1 MEKFNNIGLARELTS
16 CYDFQGFTEQEV
28 WSRIAQKI
36 NIIIEHFNYL
46 DKKIEN
52 EKDNNKAKF
61 DYLLGQGLTE
71 QVAKAILE
79 KINDGTLGGLIND
92 TLLKDINNKVDNFKN
107 TFSEQL
113 DNIALQIKT
122 NNLDDSDELLRLENL
137 LPENGG
143 TILIQDKLILK
154 KKINF
159 TKTVVL
165 ISKNAKFDGGNT
177 IELYGEGS
185 IYFNGD
191 SSGAYDITI
200 IGKNGHIENG
210 IVFQCGWAHGKNINV
225 VGCGKNGIIFG
236 SETEERNYNGF
247 KFENIHSRDNQI
259 DGIVITHPNSVS
271 ADANTSIYNGLYAY
285 NNKRKNILLKNASSN
300 TIINPTV
307 HSGGHG
313 IVFENSDS
321 NVIINAYI
329 ETLLETSNYISFDD
343 TSDENKIFG
352 TSYGMWSYG
361 KVIDDGQRNIL
372 FTKDQAKHLKNQLM
386 GNMYFDEM
394 GVSNSKVGGYWS
406 FIQDNNRDLIIS
418 YDGYTGNANID
429 LRGKNGK
436 NTFKID
442 KLKVGNEI
450 VSLSNILYAIS
461 PINFDN
467 CVGNYVTAK
476 NMSVQGAK
484 VGDFVQISTDK
495 VHENVV
501 FSAIVTSENIVS
513 VRVANISSSQVNLG
527 DVVCKVMI
535 SRME

>member
-1 MEKFNNIGLARELTS
+1 MSKWNGKKFSVYTSDEKSALGLIKEL
-16 CYDFQGFTEQEV
+16 GEQT
-28 WSRIAQKI
+28 
-36 NIIIEHFNYL
+36 NYNTDEL
-46 DKKIEN
+46 
-52 EKDNNKAKF
+52 
-61 DYLLGQGLTE
+61 E
-71 QVAKAILE
+71 QV
-79 KINDGTLGGLIND
+79 KISDSKKVSHQEMQDTYKIDKNANFTGSWFGIKKPTASQEGLQATVDKIVEEDIPNIN
-92 TLLKDINNKVDNFKN
+92 
-107 TFSEQL
+107 SQL

-122 NNLDDSDELLRLENL
+122 NNLDDSDELLRLESL

-143 TILIQDKLILK
+143 VILIQDKIILK

-159 TKTVVL
+159 TKSVVL

-185 IYFNGD
+185 LYFNGD

-200 IGKNGHIENG
+200 LGKNGHIENG

-236 SETEERNYNGF
+236 SEIEERNYNGF

-259 DGIVITHPNSVS
+259 DGIVITHPNSVR
-271 ADANTSIYNGLYAY
+271 ADANTSVYNGLYAY

-352 TSYGMWSYG
+352 TSYGMWSYD
-361 KVIDDGQRNIL
+361 KVVDSGQRNIL

-394 GVSNSKVGGYWS
+394 GVSNSKAGGYWS

-418 YDGYTGNANID
+418 YDGYTGNANVD

-442 KLKVGNEI
+442 KLKIGNDI

-484 VGDFVQISTDK
+484 VGDFVQIATDK

-501 FSAIVTSENIVS
+501 FSAMVISENIVS
-513 VRVANISSSQVNLG
+513 VRVANISSSQVDLG
-527 DVVCKVMI
+527 DVVCKVMV

>member
-1 MEKFNNIGLARELTS
+1 MSTWNGKRFSVYTSDEKSALALIKEL
-16 CYDFQGFTEQEV
+16 GEQT
-28 WSRIAQKI
+28 
-36 NIIIEHFNYL
+36 NYNTDEL
-46 DKKIEN
+46 
-52 EKDNNKAKF
+52 
-61 DYLLGQGLTE
+61 E
-71 QVAKAILE
+71 QV
-79 KINDGTLGGLIND
+79 KISDRKKVSHQEMQDTYKIDKNANFTGSWFGIKKPTASQEGLQATVDKIVEEDIPHINSQ
-92 TLLKDINNKVDNFKN
+92 LN
-107 TFSEQL
+107 T
-113 DNIALQIKT
+113 IALQIKT
-122 NNLDDSDELLRLENL
+122 NDLDDSDELLRLESL

-143 TILIQDKLILK
+143 TILIQDKIILK

-159 TKTVVL
+159 TKSVVL

-185 IYFNGD
+185 LYFNGD

-200 IGKNGHIENG
+200 LGKNGHVENG

-271 ADANTSIYNGLYAY
+271 ADANTSVYNGLYAY

-352 TSYGMWSYG
+352 TSYGMWSYD
-361 KVIDDGQRNIL
+361 KVVDSGQRNIL

-394 GVSNSKVGGYWS
+394 GVSNSKAGGYWS

-418 YDGYTGNANID
+418 YDGYTGNANVD

-442 KLKVGNEI
+442 KLKIGNDI

-484 VGDFVQISTDK
+484 VGDFVQIATDK

-501 FSAIVTSENIVS
+501 FSAMVISENIVS
-513 VRVANISSSQVNLG
+513 VRVANISSSQVDLG
-527 DVVCKVMI
+527 DVVCKVMV